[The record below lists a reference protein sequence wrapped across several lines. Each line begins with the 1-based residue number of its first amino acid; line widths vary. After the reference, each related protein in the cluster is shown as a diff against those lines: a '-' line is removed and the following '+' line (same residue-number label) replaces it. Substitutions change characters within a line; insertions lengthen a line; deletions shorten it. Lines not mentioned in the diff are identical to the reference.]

1 MSRLID
7 ADELIKQIQTT
18 YCKDCKYC
26 NKDKEFFHCLIEQ
39 IIGDIHYAPTVD
51 LWHYPSKGEL
61 PDKDVECLVRTTS
74 GNNFIAMIDSSDNCW
89 CTGEFFSES
98 LRDDCV
104 ECWQYITPPKEEA

>member
-61 PDKDVECLVRTTS
+61 PDKDGEYLAAFKTN
-74 GNNFIAMIDSSDNCW
+74 GGFIINDVVKYRVDRGWLGIHGKPYA
-89 CTGEFFSES
+89 
-98 LRDDCV
+98 
-104 ECWQYITPPKEEA
+104 WQYIVPPKEEA